1 MSGAALDDGQPA
13 APPPQLRLAVAFTG
27 GVSLAVW
34 MGGMARE
41 MNLLLAASRIRR
53 GETIADTTEPG
64 RRVRDG
70 YAALLD
76 VLGVDV
82 SMDVL
87 SGTSAGGVN
96 AVILGLANVQRFD
109 LDGLRELWFAEG
121 SLGGLLRNPADKQA
135 SSLLYGDKSL
145 LTGLRDG
152 LAKLAS
158 QGPAN
163 PAAAQ
168 DPTRVFITTTLLA
181 GEASRFTDGYGT
193 LVHDIDHHGLF
204 SFSSADLT
212 PGNVP
217 ALALAARCSASFP
230 VAFEPGLIPVG
241 SDGGDGHP
249 DMAAFSNAQTTQFAA
264 DGGLLANRPLAPAL
278 QAVFDRP
285 ANREVRRVLAFVV
298 PVVGGP
304 GVPRANL
311 TLADTPDLPRALAAD
326 MTAMTSQTI
335 SADLAAITA
344 HNQQVQSRNDTR
356 QQLAVL
362 GTQLDRLGMPFYPR
376 YRAKR
381 ADQLARVAADEV
393 MTRAT
398 AGRRTADGRPAG
410 FGADAERAQQA
421 AASAALGILP
431 AELPRVGDYSAM
443 NAAGREALDD
453 ARATVLAVLSRAYP
467 LVPADGQRTLGRLR
481 LSVSQ
486 AMPARP
492 EPAPADTFD
501 RVLGPAPP
509 PGARAGLAAPAEQ
522 AAAVAQARLGA
533 NMADGGAGEPWRDL
547 AAVLLGLRTLLP
559 DLGQLAGDEPGAA
572 VAFVTDLLRY
582 LTGPAGGDWV
592 DTVAARLFDLYVA
605 RYVMQPDGVVADQ
618 ALELIQMSSDTRTSL
633 DPRTLAREKLT
644 GLQLHHFGA
653 FCKASW
659 RANDWMW
666 GRLDGAGW
674 LVHMLLDPRR
684 LHALATAASDPD
696 SFRAELRTRLEQIA
710 GSPAPPGV
718 WTPFPAQGGHPAVP
732 AELDFLTAAQPPP
745 PPVSLPVTAMW
756 VASGLQRIIA
766 AEELPHVAEQVG
778 VDAAQGGDEA
788 AARPF
793 LAAYHGA
800 VGPVPA
806 GAAPAGAAPAGAAPA
821 GAADGHYPVLPDAK
835 AAAVLHACR
844 IPAETISGQVGS
856 QLFTQT
862 VTRAAAVAVKTVDLG
877 KGTPHFL
884 RPVLTG
890 ARTVTTL
897 AWRVTCVGPAARY
910 PLFAGLG
917 LILLGA
923 LASTSTVNV
932 LSAAGLAAVLAG
944 LLLVA
949 VGAARRIILALGIVT
964 VAAGAALAAAAYIPV
979 LRSHL
984 FPWLEKTVLPSMA
997 KHPAQWA
1004 ILVLF
1009 VLLPPLWT
1017 IASIIQRLT
1026 RRRPASAPAAA
1037 AAVVPAP
1044 SPVSS
1049 GPPPSAPPDP
1059 APVAGQTAPR

>member
-1 MSGAALDDGQPA
+1 MFL
-13 APPPQLRLAVAFTG
+13 
-27 GVSLAVW
+27 
-34 MGGMARE
+34 
-41 MNLLLAASRIRR
+41 
-53 GETIADTTEPG
+53 
-64 RRVRDG
+64 
-70 YAALLD
+70 
-76 VLGVDV
+76 
-82 SMDVL
+82 
-87 SGTSAGGVN
+87 
-96 AVILGLANVQRFD
+96 
-109 LDGLRELWFAEG
+109 
-121 SLGGLLRNPADKQA
+121 
-135 SSLLYGDKSL
+135 
-145 LTGLRDG
+145 
-152 LAKLAS
+152 
-158 QGPAN
+158 
-163 PAAAQ
+163 
-168 DPTRVFITTTLLA
+168 TTTLLA
-181 GEASRFTDGYGT
+181 GAASRFTDGYGT
-193 LVHDIDHHGLF
+193 LVNDIDHHGLF

-298 PVVGGP
+298 PLVGGP

-311 TLADTPDLPRALAAD
+311 TLADTPDLPHALAAD
-326 MTAMTSQTI
+326 MTALTSQTI

-362 GTQLDRLGMPFYPR
+362 GTQLDRLGAPFYPS
-376 YRAKR
+376 YRARR
-381 ADQLARVAADEV
+381 AQPAGPDHSRRGDDPGHHWPAA
-393 MTRAT
+393 
-398 AGRRTADGRPAG
+398 RRTAARPGSAPTRSALSRPRPAP
-410 FGADAERAQQA
+410 RS
-421 AASAALGILP
+421 ASCP

-467 LVPADGQRTLGRLR
+467 LVPAGGQRTLGRLR

-492 EPAPADTFD
+492 EPAPADTVD

-509 PGARAGLAAPAEQ
+509 PGAQPGLAAPADQ
-522 AAAVAQARLGA
+522 AAAAVAQARLGA
-533 NMADGGAGEPWRDL
+533 NMADGGSGQPWRDL

-559 DLGQLAGDEPGAA
+559 DLSQVAGDEPDAS

-592 DTVAARLFDLYVA
+592 DTVATRLFDLHVA

-618 ALELIQMSSDTRTSL
+618 ALELIQMSSDTRTTL

-684 LHALATAASDPD
+684 LHALATAADDPD
-696 SFRAELRTRLEQIA
+696 RFRAELRARLEQIA

-766 AEELPHVAEQVG
+766 AEELPHVAEQVE
-778 VDAAQGGDEA
+778 VDAGAGRGRGRGPRVPGRLPRRGRPGSRP
-788 AARPF
+788 ARRPGTIR
-793 LAAYHGA
+793 YC
-800 VGPVPA
+800 PTPRRPRCCTPA
-806 GAAPAGAAPAGAAPA
+806 GSRPRRSPARWAASCSP
-821 GAADGHYPVLPDAK
+821 
-835 AAAVLHACR
+835 
-844 IPAETISGQVGS
+844 
-856 QLFTQT
+856 
-862 VTRAAAVAVKTVDLG
+862 
-877 KGTPHFL
+877 
-884 RPVLTG
+884 RP
-890 ARTVTTL
+890 
-897 AWRVTCVGPAARY
+897 
-910 PLFAGLG
+910 
-917 LILLGA
+917 
-923 LASTSTVNV
+923 
-932 LSAAGLAAVLAG
+932 
-944 LLLVA
+944 
-949 VGAARRIILALGIVT
+949 
-964 VAAGAALAAAAYIPV
+964 
-979 LRSHL
+979 
-984 FPWLEKTVLPSMA
+984 
-997 KHPAQWA
+997 
-1004 ILVLF
+1004 
-1009 VLLPPLWT
+1009 
-1017 IASIIQRLT
+1017 
-1026 RRRPASAPAAA
+1026 
-1037 AAVVPAP
+1037 
-1044 SPVSS
+1044 
-1049 GPPPSAPPDP
+1049 
-1059 APVAGQTAPR
+1059 

>member
-13 APPPQLRLAVAFTG
+13 APLPQLRLAVAFTG

-53 GETIADTTEPG
+53 GETVADTTESG

-87 SGTSAGGVN
+87 SGTSAGGIN

-109 LDGLRELWFAEG
+109 LDGLRELWFTEG

-135 SSLLYGDKSL
+135 PSLLYGDKSL

-152 LAKLAS
+152 LAKLAR
-158 QGPAN
+158 QGSAN

-181 GEASRFTDGYGT
+181 GAASRFTDGYGT
-193 LVHDIDHHGLF
+193 LVNDIDHHGLF

-241 SDGGDGHP
+241 SAGGDGHP
-249 DMAAFSNAQTTQFAA
+249 DMAGFSNAQTTQFAA

-298 PVVGGP
+298 PLVGGP

-311 TLADTPDLPRALAAD
+311 TLADTPDLPHALAAD
-326 MTAMTSQTI
+326 MTALTSQTI

-362 GTQLDRLGMPFYPR
+362 GTQLDRLGAPFYPS
-376 YRAKR
+376 YRARR
-381 ADQLARVAADEV
+381 ANQLARVTADEV
-393 MTRAT
+393 MTRAST
-398 AGRRTADGRPAG
+398 GRPTADGRPAG

-421 AASAALGILP
+421 AASAALGVLP
-431 AELPRVGDYSAM
+431 AELPAVGDYSAM

-467 LVPADGQRTLGRLR
+467 LVPAGGQRTLGRLR

-492 EPAPADTFD
+492 EPAPADTVD

-509 PGARAGLAAPAEQ
+509 PGAQPGLAAPADQ
-522 AAAVAQARLGA
+522 AAAAVAQARLGA
-533 NMADGGAGEPWRDL
+533 NMADGGSGQPWRDL

-559 DLGQLAGDEPGAA
+559 DLSQVAGDEPAA
-572 VAFVTDLLRY
+572 SVAFVTDLLRY

-592 DTVAARLFDLYVA
+592 DTVAARLFDLHVA

-618 ALELIQMSSDTRTSL
+618 ALELIQMSSDTRTTL
-633 DPRTLAREKLT
+633 DPRTLARDKLT

-674 LVHMLLDPRR
+674 LVHMLLDPHR
-684 LHALATAASDPD
+684 LHALATAAGDPD
-696 SFRAELRTRLEQIA
+696 RFRAELRARLEQIA

-788 AARPF
+788 AARAF

-800 VGPVPA
+800 AGPVPA
-806 GAAPAGAAPAGAAPA
+806 GAAAAAPA
-821 GAADGHYPVLPDAK
+821 GHYPVLPDDQ

-877 KGTPHFL
+877 RGTPHFL

-984 FPWLEKTVLPSMA
+984 FPWLEKTVLPSLA

-1017 IASIIQRLT
+1017 IVAIIQRLA
-1026 RRRPASAPAAA
+1026 RRGPARSPVPATAAA
-1037 AAVVPAP
+1037 PPP

-1049 GPPPSAPPDP
+1049 GRPPSAQPDP
-1059 APVAGQTAPR
+1059 APAAGHTAPR

>member
-13 APPPQLRLAVAFTG
+13 APEPQLRLAVAFTG

-53 GETIADTTEPG
+53 GETVADTTASG

-76 VLGVDV
+76 VLDLDV

-87 SGTSAGGVN
+87 SGTSAGGIN

-109 LDGLRELWFAEG
+109 LDGLRELWFTEG

-135 SSLLYGDKSL
+135 PSLLYGDKSL
-145 LTGLRDG
+145 LAGLREG
-152 LAKLAS
+152 LAKLAR
-158 QGPAN
+158 QEPEN

-181 GEASRFTDGYGT
+181 GEASRFTDEYGT

-204 SFSSADLT
+204 SFTSAELT

-264 DGGLLANRPLAPAL
+264 DGGLLANRPLAPAV

-285 ANREVRRVLAFVV
+285 ADREVRRVLAFVV
-298 PVVGGP
+298 PLVGGP
-304 GVPRANL
+304 GVPQAKL
-311 TLADTPDLPRALAAD
+311 TLADTPDLPHALAAD
-326 MTAMTSQTI
+326 ATAMTSQTI
-335 SADLAAITA
+335 SADLAGIAA
-344 HNQQVQSRNDTR
+344 HNQLVRSRNDAR

-362 GTQLDRLGMPFYPR
+362 GTPLDRLGAPFYPS
-376 YRAKR
+376 YRARR
-381 ADQLARVAADEV
+381 ADRLARITADEV
-393 MTRAT
+393 MTRDT
-398 AGRRTADGRPAG
+398 PGRRAADGRPAG
-410 FGADAERAQQA
+410 FGADAERTKEA
-421 AASAALGILP
+421 AATAALGTLP

-453 ARATVLAVLSRAYP
+453 ARATVLAVLSRAYQ
-467 LVPADGQRTLGRLR
+467 LVPASGQRTLGRLR

-492 EPAPADTFD
+492 EPAPADTVD

-509 PGARAGLAAPAEQ
+509 PGAQPGLAAPADQ
-522 AAAVAQARLGA
+522 AAAAVAQARLGA
-533 NMADGGAGEPWRDL
+533 NMADGGSGQPWRDL

-559 DLGQLAGDEPGAA
+559 DLSQVAGDEPDAS

-592 DTVAARLFDLYVA
+592 DTVATRLFDLHVA
-605 RYVMQPDGVVADQ
+605 RYVMQPDGLVADQ

-633 DPRTLAREKLT
+633 DPRTLAANKLT

-674 LVHMLLDPRR
+674 LVHTLLDPRR
-684 LHALATAASDPD
+684 LHDLASMASDPD
-696 SFRAELRTRLEQIA
+696 TFRAELRAKLEQIA
-710 GSPAPPGV
+710 GCPAPAGV
-718 WTPFPAQGGHPAVP
+718 WTPFPAQPGRPPVP
-732 AELDFLTAAQPPP
+732 AELDFLAAADPPP
-745 PPVSLPVTAMW
+745 PPVSLPMTAMW

-766 AEELPHVAEQVG
+766 GEELPHVAEQIQ
-778 VDAAQGGDEA
+778 VDAAQGADEGP
-788 AARPF
+788 ARSF
-793 LAAYHGA
+793 LDTYHGA
-800 VGPVPA
+800 VG
-806 GAAPAGAAPAGAAPA
+806 AAPGGATAG
-821 GAADGHYPVLPDAK
+821 GHYPLVPDAK
-835 AAAVLHACR
+835 AAAVLHACQ
-844 IPAETISGQVGS
+844 IPAEKIAAQVGS

-923 LASTSTVNV
+923 LSSTSTVNV

-1017 IASIIQRLT
+1017 IVAIIQRLA
-1026 RRRPASAPAAA
+1026 RRGPAGPPAPATAA
-1037 AAVVPAP
+1037 APAP

-1049 GPPPSAPPDP
+1049 GQPPSAQPDP
-1059 APVAGQTAPR
+1059 APVAGHTAPR

>member
-13 APPPQLRLAVAFTG
+13 APEPQLRLAVAFTG

-53 GETIADTTEPG
+53 GETVADTTASG

-76 VLGVDV
+76 VLDLDV

-87 SGTSAGGVN
+87 SGTSAGGIN

-109 LDGLRELWFAEG
+109 LDGLRELWFTEG

-135 SSLLYGDKSL
+135 PSLLYGDKSL
-145 LTGLRDG
+145 LAGLREG
-152 LAKLAS
+152 LAKLAR
-158 QGPAN
+158 QEPEN

-181 GEASRFTDGYGT
+181 GEASRFTDEYGT

-204 SFSSADLT
+204 SFTSAELT

-264 DGGLLANRPLAPAL
+264 DGGLLANRPLAPAV

-285 ANREVRRVLAFVV
+285 ADREVRRVLAFVV
-298 PVVGGP
+298 PLVGGP
-304 GVPRANL
+304 GVPQAKL
-311 TLADTPDLPRALAAD
+311 TLADTPDLPHALAAD
-326 MTAMTSQTI
+326 ATAMTSQTI
-335 SADLAAITA
+335 SADLAGIAA
-344 HNQQVQSRNDTR
+344 HNQLVRSRNDAR

-362 GTQLDRLGMPFYPR
+362 GTPLDRLGAPFYPS
-376 YRAKR
+376 YRARR
-381 ADQLARVAADEV
+381 ADRLARITADEV
-393 MTRAT
+393 MTRDT
-398 AGRRTADGRPAG
+398 PGRRAADGRPAG
-410 FGADAERAQQA
+410 FGADAERTKEA
-421 AASAALGILP
+421 AATAALGTLP

-453 ARATVLAVLSRAYP
+453 ARATVLAVLSRAYQ
-467 LVPADGQRTLGRLR
+467 LVPASGQRTLGRLR

-492 EPAPADTFD
+492 EPAPADTVN

-509 PGARAGLAAPAEQ
+509 PGAQPGLAAPADQ
-522 AAAVAQARLGA
+522 AAAAVAQARLGA
-533 NMADGGAGEPWRDL
+533 NMADGGSGQPWRDL

-559 DLGQLAGDEPGAA
+559 DLSQVAGDEPDAS

-592 DTVAARLFDLYVA
+592 DTVATRLFDLHVA
-605 RYVMQPDGVVADQ
+605 RYVMQPDGLVADQ

-633 DPRTLAREKLT
+633 DPRTLAANKLT

-674 LVHMLLDPRR
+674 LVHTLLDPRR
-684 LHALATAASDPD
+684 LHDLASMASDPD
-696 SFRAELRTRLEQIA
+696 TFRAELRAKLEQIA
-710 GSPAPPGV
+710 GCPAPAGV
-718 WTPFPAQGGHPAVP
+718 WTPFPAQPGRPPVP
-732 AELDFLTAAQPPP
+732 AELDFLAAADPPP
-745 PPVSLPVTAMW
+745 PPVSLPMTAMW

-766 AEELPHVAEQVG
+766 GEELPHVAEQIQ
-778 VDAAQGGDEA
+778 VDAAQGADEA
-788 AARPF
+788 GPLVPRHLPRRGRGGTRRRDGGRSLSPGARREGGRGAAR
-793 LAAYHGA
+793 
-800 VGPVPA
+800 
-806 GAAPAGAAPAGAAPA
+806 
-821 GAADGHYPVLPDAK
+821 LPDPGREDRRPGGQP
-835 AAAVLHACR
+835 AVHPDRDPCR
-844 IPAETISGQVGS
+844 GGRGQDRQPGQRHTALPPPGAHRRAHGDHTGLAGDLRRPGGALPAVRRARPDPARRAVQHQHGQCAQRGRAGRRAG
-856 QLFTQT
+856 
-862 VTRAAAVAVKTVDLG
+862 RAAAG
-877 KGTPHFL
+877 RGG
-884 RPVLTG
+884 R
-890 ARTVTTL
+890 
-897 AWRVTCVGPAARY
+897 GPAHH
-910 PLFAGLG
+910 PGAGHRDG
-917 LILLGA
+917 GRRGRAGRRRVHPGA
-923 LASTSTVNV
+923 AQSPVP
-932 LSAAGLAAVLAG
+932 LAG
-944 LLLVA
+944 EDRPAQHGQAPRA
-949 VGAARRIILALGIVT
+949 VGHP
-964 VAAGAALAAAAYIPV
+964 GAV
-979 LRSHL
+979 R
-984 FPWLEKTVLPSMA
+984 
-997 KHPAQWA
+997 
-1004 ILVLF
+1004 
-1009 VLLPPLWT
+1009 
-1017 IASIIQRLT
+1017 
-1026 RRRPASAPAAA
+1026 PAAA
-1037 AAVVPAP
+1037 AVDDRRDHPAAGPARAGLPAPATAAAPAP

-1049 GPPPSAPPDP
+1049 GQPPSAQPDP
-1059 APVAGQTAPR
+1059 APVAGHTAPR